1 MSLGS
6 FRGYYFKPLALLK
19 VFDLEIF
26 MKKNYLYVGFIIF
39 FAILSA
45 GRTAQATT
53 YAYIADSSANTVTV
67 IRTSDR
73 TIIKTLK
80 VGNAPHG
87 IAVSPLGNNVYVTNE
102 ADGTVSVIKTSDHTI
117 SDTVKVGN
125 SPRGIAVDPDD
136 AYVYVA
142 NYADNTVSVIT
153 TYDDDENEVTAVIPV
168 GNGPYGI
175 EAGVD
180 GVYIYVTNV
189 LDHSL
194 SIVRTG
200 DNTVMDTLGISPSGI
215 VASPDGEYLY
225 VSNSDS
231 NTISVIHAEDNDDDD
246 LIIKDHTLDTI
257 IPVGNNPTGIATTG
271 EGAYVFVANSADDTV
286 SVIQTSDNTVI
297 HTLPVTDNPYGITA
311 PANGKFVYV
320 LGTNETISIIHT
332 EDFTVTSIQP
342 VENASWIAFGH
353 FIGGRPPDIPE
364 DLTVE
369 DSYETQIDLS
379 WVDTSFDELGFK
391 IKRKLDSEDTFTL
404 VATLGPNVTEY
415 SDTGLEKNT
424 YYQYII
430 QSYNESAN
438 SSFYSPIYTLTDD
451 AEDEGGL
458 GCFIGS
464 LTSEIHTTS
473 TLISAFAWILTI
485 AGISF
490 LILKCSGKQNRPIP
504 ARIRVK
510 TRIF

>member
-1 MSLGS
+1 MRRIFWSVGLIS
-6 FRGYYFKPLALLK
+6 FSVIMFT
-19 VFDLEIF
+19 
-26 MKKNYLYVGFIIF
+26 
-39 FAILSA
+39 
-45 GRTAQATT
+45 GRTAQAIT

-67 IRTSDR
+67 IRTSDQ
-73 TIIKTLK
+73 TVIKTLEI
-80 VGNAPHG
+80 GNAPHG

-180 GVYIYVTNV
+180 GAYIYVTNTT
-189 LDHSL
+189 DHSL
-194 SIVRTG
+194 SIIRTD

-215 VASPDGEYLY
+215 VASPDGRYLY

-231 NTISVIHAEDNDDDD
+231 NTISVIYAEDNDDDDD
-246 LIIKDHTLDTI
+246 LIIKDHTLDAT

-271 EGAYVFVANSADDTV
+271 EGAYIFVANSADDTV
-286 SVIQTSDNTVI
+286 SVIRTSDNTVI
-297 HTLPVTDNPYGITA
+297 QTLPVTDNPYGVAA

-320 LGTNETISIIHT
+320 LGTNETISVIHT
-332 EDFTVTSIQP
+332 EDYTVTSYKP
-342 VENASWIAFGH
+342 AENASLIGFGH
-353 FIGGRPPDIPE
+353 FIGGRPPIVPE

-369 DSYETQIDLS
+369 DSLETQIDLS
-379 WVDTSFDELGFK
+379 WEDTSFDELGFK

-404 VATLGPNVTEY
+404 VATLGPNVTSY
-415 SDTGLEKNT
+415 SDTGLERNT
-424 YYQYII
+424 YYRYII
-430 QSYNESAN
+430 QSYNEAAN

-451 AEDEGGL
+451 KEDDGGL

-464 LTSEIHTTS
+464 LVSEVHSTS
-473 TLISAFAWILTI
+473 TLISASAWILTI

-490 LILKCSGKQNRPIP
+490 LILKCSGRQNQPIP
-504 ARIRVK
+504 TRVSVK